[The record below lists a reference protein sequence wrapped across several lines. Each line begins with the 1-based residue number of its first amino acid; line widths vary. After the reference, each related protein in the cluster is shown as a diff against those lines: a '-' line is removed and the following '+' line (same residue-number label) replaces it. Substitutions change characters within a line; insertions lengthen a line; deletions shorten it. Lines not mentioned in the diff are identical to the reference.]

1 MTPED
6 ALLSLTAK
14 YDDGNDEGAK
24 LASEALR
31 RLEWRRRRGGK
42 VCSRCA
48 DAKPLEAFG
57 PDARKGDGLDDRCR
71 QCASDQRRLSRHAGA
86 LLSQRKK

>member
-42 VCSRCA
+42 VCSRCSEG
-48 DAKPLEAFG
+48 KPLAAFG
-57 PDARKGDGLDDRCR
+57 ADSSRDDGLAFYCR
-71 QCASDQRRLSRHAGA
+71 ACRSAEKL
-86 LLSQRKK
+86 